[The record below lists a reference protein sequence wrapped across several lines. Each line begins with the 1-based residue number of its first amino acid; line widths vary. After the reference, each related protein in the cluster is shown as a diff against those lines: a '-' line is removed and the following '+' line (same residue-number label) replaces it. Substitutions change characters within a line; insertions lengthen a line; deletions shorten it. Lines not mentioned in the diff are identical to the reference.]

1 MKMILTFSRSVVCL
15 AVGWLLAG
23 SALAQPP
30 MRPQTPSG
38 PWMDKSLSPD
48 RRADLVVQQMTLDEK
63 LSMLHGKGGFQ
74 AEGAVSNGGAGVIQ
88 GVPRLGLPAIQ
99 LAHSAVGV
107 RGAAERGRLNFLFF
121 IQLFHRNIPF

>member
-1 MKMILTFSRSVVCL
+1 MKMILSISRSAFCL
-15 AVGWLLAG
+15 ALGWLLAG
-23 SALAQPP
+23 SAFVQPP

-88 GVPRLGLPAIQ
+88 GVPRSAHHFRYDALEQGLCP
-99 LAHSAVGV
+99 
-107 RGAAERGRLNFLFF
+107 FLRPDRPGSSGG
-121 IQLFHRNIPF
+121 LRVL